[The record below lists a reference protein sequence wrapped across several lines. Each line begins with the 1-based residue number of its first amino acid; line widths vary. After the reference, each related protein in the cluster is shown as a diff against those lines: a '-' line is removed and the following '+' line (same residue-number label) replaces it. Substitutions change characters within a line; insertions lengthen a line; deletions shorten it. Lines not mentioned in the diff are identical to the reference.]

1 MSETSMPV
9 KPSSTIDWKDQKAVA
24 DYQAESA
31 AYNLALQSRLNA
43 QTQEETTATNMAK
56 TRHDAMMS
64 IISNFKS

>member
-1 MSETSMPV
+1 MSEMPI
-9 KPSSTIDWKDQKAVA
+9 KPPSNIDWKDQKAVA
-24 DYQAESA
+24 DYQADMAS
-31 AYNLALQSRLNA
+31 YNLALQARLNA